1 MKKQRLL
8 IISRVGPYLF
18 FALYAVIGLILFNDY
33 GCGPDEGME
42 RQTSLVNFRYV
53 IETLNIPVP
62 ESTTAWLAYL
72 PDLHEYRD
80 RYYGIAL
87 HFPLVI
93 IESLFNFQM
102 QPIEFYSL
110 RHFYT
115 FLNFFIAMICFYR
128 LLLFRFK
135 AVRWALL
142 GTLMV
147 ILTPRFFAESFYN
160 NKDILFFAWYIIS
173 LTFIFRWFL
182 HKSYKNAAFT
192 GIILALT
199 CNTRLNGIVFFPLIL
214 VFVFL
219 EFLNEKKISKQTLIS
234 VLVLFL
240 VSASVFYIITPN
252 FWEHPIQT
260 ALETF
265 AFNRRHP
272 NHGST
277 GNLFFG
283 KLVDTTQVWYFIPVW
298 ITITTPFFHLF
309 YSGIGFFIVL
319 WRQIKNRLIKFQDFS
334 DLMDLLM
341 VSAGFLPIVVIIV
354 FDVIIYNGWRH
365 CYFAYS
371 SIIYLA
377 VAGIVRISR
386 DSNGPTFWHT
396 AKKIGL
402 TLSLILSFG
411 FNLIWIWVNHP
422 YEYVYFNPFVRKY
435 SIYFSGDYWG
445 IASRDL
451 LQYIIDHD
459 PNPQITIDHSY
470 TQAGS
475 INRGLLAE
483 SDRNRL
489 NLVYEKEN
497 ADYILFSRDDKK
509 PEDAK
514 IPGFEKVF
522 SIQVD
527 EDEIGIVL
535 RKTGSE

>member
-1 MKKQRLL
+1 MRTQRFS
-8 IISRVGPYLF
+8 IISRFGPYLF
-18 FALYAVIGLILFNDY
+18 FALYAVIGLFLFNDY

-53 IETLNIPVP
+53 IETLQIPVP
-62 ESTTAWLAYL
+62 ESTTTWLAYL

-87 HFPLVI
+87 HFPLVV

-115 FLNFFIAMICFYR
+115 FLNYFIAMICFYR

-135 AVRWALL
+135 AVHWALL

-173 LTFIFRWFL
+173 LAFILRWF
-182 HKSYKNAAFT
+182 HTKSYKNAALT
-192 GIILALT
+192 GIILAFT
-199 CNTRLNGIVFFPLIL
+199 CNTRLNGIVFYPLIIA
-214 VFVFL
+214 FVFL
-219 EFLNEKKISKQTLIS
+219 EFLNQKRISKQTLVS
-234 VLVLFL
+234 VLFLFL

-277 GNLFFG
+277 GNLFLG

-298 ITITTPFFHLF
+298 ITITTPFIYLF

-319 WRQIKNRLIKFQDFS
+319 WQQVKNRFIKFQNFS
-334 DLMDLLM
+334 ELMDLF
-341 VSAGFLPIVVIIV
+341 VISSGFLPIIVIIA

-371 SIIYLA
+371 AIVYLA
-377 VAGIVRISR
+377 VAGIVRICRGS
-386 DSNGPTFWHT
+386 DNPSFWHS
-396 AKKIGL
+396 AKKVGL
-402 TLSLILSFG
+402 ILSLVLSFG
-411 FNLIWIWVNHP
+411 FNVIWIWVNHP
-422 YEYVYFNPFVRKY
+422 YEYVYFNPFARKY
-435 SIYFSGDYWG
+435 SVYFSGDYWG
-445 IASRDL
+445 VASRDL

-459 PNPQITIDHSY
+459 SRPQIIIDHSY

-483 SDRNRL
+483 SDRARI

-509 PEDAK
+509 PEEAN
-514 IPGFEKVF
+514 IPGFEKIF

-527 EDEIGIVL
+527 DDEIGIVL
-535 RKTGSE
+535 RKTGNE

>member
-1 MKKQRLL
+1 MIKKRFSS
-8 IISRVGPYLF
+8 ISRYVPYIF
-18 FALYAVIGLILFNDY
+18 FALYAIIGLFFFNDY

-53 IETLNIPVP
+53 IETLNIPVS
-62 ESTTAWLAYL
+62 ESTTTWLSYL

-93 IESLFNFQM
+93 LESIYDFQL

-115 FLNFFIAMICFYR
+115 FLNFFFAMICFYQ
-128 LLLFRFK
+128 LLLLRFK
-135 AVRWALL
+135 AIQWALL
-142 GTLMV
+142 GTSMV

-173 LTFIFRWFL
+173 LTFIFRWFQ
-182 HKSYKNAAFT
+182 HKSYCNAAST
-192 GIILALT
+192 GILLAFT
-199 CNTRLNGIVFFPLIL
+199 CNTRLNGIIFYPLII

-219 EFLNEKKISKQTLIS
+219 EFINNKKFSIQTLLS
-234 VLVLFL
+234 LLVMFF
-240 VSASVFYIITPN
+240 VSAGVFYIITPN

-298 ITITTPFFHLF
+298 IILTTPFFYLF
-309 YSGIGFFIVL
+309 YSGIGFIVIMT
-319 WRQIKNRLIKFQDFS
+319 RVVKNRLAKLKNFS
-334 DLMDLLM
+334 DLMDYFM
-341 VSAGFLPIVVIIV
+341 ISAGLLPVIIIII
-354 FDVIIYNGWRH
+354 FNVIIYNGWRH

-371 SIIYLA
+371 SLIYLA
-377 VAGIVRISR
+377 IAGIVRICQQVNRQS
-386 DSNGPTFWHT
+386 FWQSAIRT
-396 AKKIGL
+396 GL
-402 TLSLILSFG
+402 IFSLVLSFG
-411 FNLIWIWVNHP
+411 SNFVWIWINHP
-422 YEYVYFNPFVRKY
+422 YEYVYFNPFARKY
-435 SIYFSGDYWG
+435 SGYFSGDYWG

-451 LQYIIDHD
+451 LQYIVGNDQ
-459 PNPQITIDHSY
+459 NSLITIDHSY

-475 INRGLLAE
+475 INRGLLSE
-483 SDRNRL
+483 NDRSRL
-489 NLVYEKEN
+489 NLIYEKEK

-509 PEDAK
+509 PEEAN

-522 SIQVD
+522 SIRVD
-527 EDEIGIVL
+527 DDEIGIVL
-535 RKTGSE
+535 RKGEDQ

>member
-1 MKKQRLL
+1 MNKQRLL

-298 ITITTPFFHLF
+298 ITITTPFFYLF

-514 IPGFEKVF
+514 ITGFEKVF